1 MKKMI
6 TFLFAS
12 LMLLL
17 SGTIANAQSKIPGS
31 LDLSTTVVDA
41 GTGTLHDGAGWDGSK
56 IDWMTKGNTA
66 TIQFENTKADTKYN
80 IISYGGTN
88 QSQVVVNFKIT
99 DANGTEFYNQTTEPY
114 TSGGFGDKKPNKSLP
129 TTNPMPAGNYTL
141 TLTYDNLEEG
151 ASLEVNITQ
160 IDFEDADAQQQGDD
174 DPAGKPSL
182 NIPGVLDGNQA
193 VITKN
198 CSWDSTPS
206 CDESN
211 CFNWVGNGD
220 EISFAITNTKTSAYA
235 ISFDTATPCEPVTI
249 DFLITDAN
257 GQTVYGQTA
266 NVVCTGENGG
276 DWAFKPEGHNTSLPN
291 TDVLPEGNYTLK
303 LTFHQ
308 GTNYENFTTN
318 LKDITFTAVGGSNG
332 DSFDVDLSTVDT
344 SESKGGNL
352 HYMADGDENCPRLDY
367 PGSGSIAKFEIDIA
381 KESAYKITFNYA
393 SPMDKMFMVWT
404 LTDANGKE
412 VFNQKFDLE
421 PTGAPGDF
429 WTIYKD
435 FDGIPETPVLP
446 AGKYTLRMY
455 YNITT
460 DGEIIPA
467 WYDGSENA
475 SFHSNIKRI
484 TFTAVG
490 AAKENVVFLHGEN
503 FDKAN
508 STNDLYQFTD
518 AQGFTLTMNNRD
530 VNKTPCNWTD
540 PNGNAYTDGI
550 NFKNNDPGTINIP
563 EGYKVTK
570 LEIGGCSQSDAG
582 NLCYL
587 YTVDKDDVNFFTDA
601 IGQNVKEN
609 SDIQSKATY
618 PILADGTA
626 PLFATLDFSAAPAT
640 KSIKVVL
647 SGNNQENVWFKVY
660 YNNGEEPVESQTLY
674 SWTGAEAGAI
684 ETGGKAVA
692 SDGESVNYKNGD
704 NWTIRINKKKENID
718 TDNVTITLDEAL
730 QAGDVIAIT
739 AYRNKDT
746 DANGTLYMLFENGA
760 EIDEGDEKVWNNI
773 HADYGQEP
781 NTRTYTIQAE
791 AGSKS
796 FKIARSAASTNV
808 LITKI
813 EITRGGTTGINE
825 IERSTSDSLH
835 STVNSQYT
843 YNLRGQRVDA
853 NYKGIVIKNG
863 KKYYQR

>member
-1 MKKMI
+1 
-6 TFLFAS
+6 
-12 LMLLL
+12 
-17 SGTIANAQSKIPGS
+17 
-31 LDLSTTVVDA
+31 
-41 GTGTLHDGAGWDGSK
+41 
-56 IDWMTKGNTA
+56 
-66 TIQFENTKADTKYN
+66 
-80 IISYGGTN
+80 
-88 QSQVVVNFKIT
+88 
-99 DANGTEFYNQTTEPY
+99 
-114 TSGGFGDKKPNKSLP
+114 
-129 TTNPMPAGNYTL
+129 
-141 TLTYDNLEEG
+141 
-151 ASLEVNITQ
+151 
-160 IDFEDADAQQQGDD
+160 
-174 DPAGKPSL
+174 
-182 NIPGVLDGNQA
+182 
-193 VITKN
+193 
-198 CSWDSTPS
+198 
-206 CDESN
+206 
-211 CFNWVGNGD
+211 
-220 EISFAITNTKTSAYA
+220 
-235 ISFDTATPCEPVTI
+235 
-249 DFLITDAN
+249 
-257 GQTVYGQTA
+257 
-266 NVVCTGENGG
+266 
-276 DWAFKPEGHNTSLPN
+276 
-291 TDVLPEGNYTLK
+291 
-303 LTFHQ
+303 
-308 GTNYENFTTN
+308 
-318 LKDITFTAVGGSNG
+318 
-332 DSFDVDLSTVDT
+332 
-344 SESKGGNL
+344 
-352 HYMADGDENCPRLDY
+352 
-367 PGSGSIAKFEIDIA
+367 
-381 KESAYKITFNYA
+381 
-393 SPMDKMFMVWT
+393 
-404 LTDANGKE
+404 
-412 VFNQKFDLE
+412 
-421 PTGAPGDF
+421 
-429 WTIYKD
+429 
-435 FDGIPETPVLP
+435 
-446 AGKYTLRMY
+446 
-455 YNITT
+455 
-460 DGEIIPA
+460 
-467 WYDGSENA
+467 
-475 SFHSNIKRI
+475 
-484 TFTAVG
+484 
-490 AAKENVVFLHGEN
+490 
-503 FDKAN
+503 
-508 STNDLYQFTD
+508 
-518 AQGFTLTMNNRD
+518 

-640 KSIKVVL
+640 KSIKVVF

-773 HADYGQEP
+773 HADYGQKP
-781 NTRTYTIQAE
+781 NTRTYTMQAE

-796 FKIARSAASTNV
+796 FKIARSTASTNV
-808 LITKI
+808 FITKI
-813 EITRGGTTGINE
+813 VITRGGTTGINE

>member
-1 MKKMI
+1 MKKLFTLM
-6 TFLFAS
+6 FAS

-17 SGTIANAQSKIPGS
+17 GTAANAQSKIPGS

-41 GTGTLHDGAGWDGSK
+41 GTGTLHEGAGWDGSK

-66 TIQFENTKADTKYN
+66 SIKFENTKDGAKYK
-80 IISYGGTN
+80 IVSYGGTN
-88 QSQVVVNFKIT
+88 QSQVVVGFSILDSNSNVIY
-99 DANGTEFYNQTTEPY
+99 DQTTEPY
-114 TSGGFGDKKPNKSLP
+114 ASGGFGDKKKNTSLP
-129 TTNPMPAGNYTL
+129 VSDAMPAGNYEL
-141 TLTYDNLEEG
+141 VLFYDNLEEG
-151 ASLEVNITQ
+151 ASLTVNISQ
-160 IDFEDADAQQQGDD
+160 IDFIDADEYVEDT
-174 DPAGKPSL
+174 PSAGLGL
-182 NIPGVLDGNQA
+182 NIPCTLDGSKA

-198 CSWDSTPS
+198 CSWGSTPS
-206 CDESN
+206 CDDDN
-211 CFNWVGNGD
+211 CFNWVGDGD
-220 EISFAITNTKTSAYA
+220 IITFAITNTKTSAYA

-291 TDVLPEGNYTLK
+291 TDVLPMGNYTLS

-318 LKDITFTAVGGSNG
+318 VKDITFKAVAGGGDG

-344 SESKGGNL
+344 SESKAGNL
-352 HYMADGDENCPRLDY
+352 HYMGEGDENCPRLDY
-367 PGSGSIAKFEIDIA
+367 PGSGSIAKFDIDIT

-404 LTDANGKE
+404 LTDAAGTV
-412 VFNQKFDLE
+412 VFNEYFPLD

-446 AGKYTLRMY
+446 VGKYTLRMY

-475 SFHSNIKRI
+475 AFHSNIKRI

-490 AAKENVVFLHGEN
+490 AASENVVFLHGEN
-503 FDKAN
+503 FDKEN
-508 STNDLYQFTD
+508 STNDLYQFKD

-530 VNKTPCNWTD
+530 INKTPCNWTD
-540 PNGNAYTDGI
+540 PNGNAYADGI
-550 NFKNNDPGTINIP
+550 NFKNNDPGIINIP
-563 EGYKVTK
+563 EGNKVTK

-587 YTVDKDDVNFFTDA
+587 YTVDKDDVNFFTEA
-601 IGQNVKEN
+601 IGQNIKEN

-618 PILADGTA
+618 PILPDGTA

-640 KSIKVVL
+640 KSIKVVF
-647 SGNNQENVWFKVY
+647 SGNNQEDVWFKVY

-674 SWTGAEAGAI
+674 SWVGGEAGSV

-704 NWTIRINKKKENID
+704 NWTIRINKKKADIA
-718 TDNVTITLDEAL
+718 TDNVEITLDEAL
-730 QAGDVIAIT
+730 QAGDEIAIT
-739 AYRNKDT
+739 AYRNKDN

-760 EIDEGDEKVWNNI
+760 EIDEGTEKVWNNI

-781 NTRTYTIQAE
+781 NTRTFTVQAE

-796 FKIARSAASTNV
+796 FKIARSVASTNV
-808 LITKI
+808 FITKI
-813 EITRGGTTGINE
+813 VITRGGTTGIENVE
-825 IERSTSDSLH
+825 VVSVKPANDII
-835 STVNSQYT
+835 

-863 KKYYQR
+863 KKFVMK

>member
-1 MKKMI
+1 MKKIFTLACM
-6 TFLFAS
+6 
-12 LMLLL
+12 LMVLL
-17 SGTIANAQSKIPGS
+17 GVTTANAQSKIPGS
-31 LDLSTTVVDA
+31 LDLSTAIVDA
-41 GTGTLHDGAGWDGSK
+41 GTGTLHEGAGWDGSK

-66 TIQFENTKADTKYN
+66 TIQFENTKANTKYN

-99 DANGTEFYNQTTEPY
+99 DASGTEFYNKTTEPY
-114 TSGGFGDKKPNKSLP
+114 TSGGFGDKKKNASLP
-129 TTNPMPAGNYTL
+129 TTDPMPAGNYTL

-160 IDFEDADAQQQGDD
+160 IDFEDADAQPQGGDD
-174 DPAGKPSL
+174 TSNKLSL
-182 NIPGVLDGNQA
+182 NIPGILDGSKA

-198 CSWDSTPS
+198 CSWGSAPS

-211 CFNWVGNGD
+211 CFNWVGDGD

-257 GQTVYGQTA
+257 GKTVYGQTA
-266 NVVCTGENGG
+266 NIVCTGENGG

-291 TDVLPEGNYTLK
+291 TDVLPAGNYTLK

-318 LKDITFTAVGGSNG
+318 LKDITFEAVGGGTSG

-344 SESKGGNL
+344 SESKAGNL
-352 HYMADGDENCPRLDY
+352 HYMAEGDENCPRLDY
-367 PGSGSIAKFEIDIA
+367 PGSGSIAKFEIDIQ
-381 KESAYKITFNYA
+381 KESAYNISFNYA

-404 LTDANGKE
+404 LTDTNGKE

-435 FDGIPETPVLP
+435 FDGIPTTPVLA
-446 AGKYTLRMY
+446 AGKYTLRLY
-455 YNITT
+455 YNVTT

-467 WYDGSENA
+467 WYDGNENA
-475 SFHSNIKRI
+475 AFHSNIKRI
-484 TFTAVG
+484 TFTAIGSSTGSNYVY
-490 AAKENVVFLHGEN
+490 LHGEN

-518 AQGFTLTMNNRD
+518 ALGFTLTMNNRD
-530 VNKTPCNWTD
+530 INKTPCNWTD

-550 NFKNNDPGTINIP
+550 NFKNNDSGTINIP

-601 IGQNVKEN
+601 IGQNIKEN

-640 KSIKVVL
+640 KSIKVVF
-647 SGNNQENVWFKVY
+647 SGNNQEDVWFKVY
-660 YNNGEEPVESQTLY
+660 YNNGSEEPVASKAIY

-692 SDGESVNYKNGD
+692 SDEQSVNYKNGD
-704 NWTIRINKKKENID
+704 YWTIRINKKKENIE

-730 QAGDVIAIT
+730 QAGDQIAIT

-746 DANGTLYMLFENGA
+746 DANGTLYMLFDNGA
-760 EIDEGDEKVWNNI
+760 EIDEGTDVVWNNI
-773 HADYGQEP
+773 HPDFAQQP
-781 NTRTYTIQAE
+781 NTRTYTINAE
-791 AGSKS
+791 AGSKTI
-796 FKIARSAASTNV
+796 KIARSAASTNV
-808 LITKI
+808 FITKI
-813 EITRGGTTGINE
+813 EITRGGTTGITA
-825 IERSTSDSLH
+825 IAK
-835 STVNSQYT
+835 SQTPKADGQLYT
-843 YNLRGQRVDA
+843 IRGQRVDTS
-853 NYKGIVIKNG
+853 YKGIVIMNG
-863 KKYYQR
+863 KKFVIR